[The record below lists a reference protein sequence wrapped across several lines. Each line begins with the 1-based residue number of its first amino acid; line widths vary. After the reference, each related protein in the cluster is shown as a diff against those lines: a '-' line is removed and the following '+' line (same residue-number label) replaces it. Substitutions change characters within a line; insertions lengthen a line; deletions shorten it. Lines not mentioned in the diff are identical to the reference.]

1 MAGILLLISKS
12 PEKKELFKEKTEKLI
27 KYTDKI
33 FKPYFKEISYHRPS
47 EQAFII
53 IFKNDSRNKFAVEK
67 SGSWL
72 AYEGSIFALHKTKAY
87 SAEELL
93 DLYHQKGEYFIND
106 LDGHFVIKL
115 YDKAKDQYL
124 IFTDFIRS
132 RINYFAESKDFVMF
146 TPYILLTG
154 IIKNTEEDL
163 HALNEMFWRYY
174 ILSSRTLF
182 NDVTRLDSASIYRFH
197 NRKIEIKKYW
207 NFPTHQTN
215 NSFEESVTKFVASIK
230 ETALLVNSYYGKPVM
245 DLTQGQDSR
254 IIMAAFRSQDLP
266 FSTTTFGKEDFLEL
280 KNTKK
285 MARKY
290 KFDHHGI
297 EITEDFKKNIIDYF
311 DKSLILGNGDEPGYL
326 LGRILFMREKQA
338 KFGNVLINGTGGPFY
353 KDCFWEEV
361 YTLNLYRE
369 PRRLNYESFLR
380 LRPMNKN
387 YPDRIFTENF
397 LKVKNKS
404 AEYFID
410 MINESIDS
418 ISDCP
423 VSMQIDKFALTK
435 WQNYAIISNN
445 ISLSTNNSISPLLL
459 RRNLE
464 IGLAMPARW
473 RWNKSNFQRAVMYR
487 LDPELAKEKTDFGG
501 INMVPYNI
509 ITFIPFYAK
518 YIFRQSQRYRNKI
531 LNRLG
536 FNVKT
541 HLQAAW
547 DYKPIYE
554 SLFDK
559 QEIQTLLNYND
570 MNLSSIIKKD
580 EWQQFINKFTKCENI
595 SLSDY
600 EFVLKI
606 ASIELLIKKAAI
618 LRGM

>member
-1 MAGILLLISKS
+1 MIVGINLPLKNPEAGWLMKEAFSLCIKPRHILPRNFSIFIIKKANTSLMTSTDILLLN
-12 PEKKELFKEKTEKLI
+12 
-27 KYTDKI
+27 YM
-33 FKPYFKEISYHRPS
+33 
-47 EQAFII
+47 
-53 IFKNDSRNKFAVEK
+53 
-67 SGSWL
+67 
-72 AYEGSIFALHKTKAY
+72 
-87 SAEELL
+87 
-93 DLYHQKGEYFIND
+93 
-106 LDGHFVIKL
+106 IKL
-115 YDKAKDQYL
+115 KINIF